1 MSPDGTA
8 PPGETPH
15 DPWMD
20 ARVTRLEDDMGEI
33 KTTLR
38 RLEPMIVRLDAVVP
52 HLATKADLTSEISAV
67 RTDLTREIAAVRT
80 DLTRE
85 IIAVRTDL
93 TSEIAAV
100 RTEIG
105 MVRKELTA
113 EIGVVR
119 KEVTMEIGAVRKDLS
134 TDIRA
139 LQSDVS
145 NIMVELAD
153 KPSRTY
159 MWVIVLAMVTAF
171 GCGLAG
177 LAILK

>member
-1 MSPDGTA
+1 MSPGGTA

-33 KTTLR
+33 KATLR

-80 DLTRE
+80 DLT
-85 IIAVRTDL
+85 
-93 TSEIAAV
+93 SEIAGV

-159 MWVIVLAMVTAF
+159 MWVIVTAMVTAF